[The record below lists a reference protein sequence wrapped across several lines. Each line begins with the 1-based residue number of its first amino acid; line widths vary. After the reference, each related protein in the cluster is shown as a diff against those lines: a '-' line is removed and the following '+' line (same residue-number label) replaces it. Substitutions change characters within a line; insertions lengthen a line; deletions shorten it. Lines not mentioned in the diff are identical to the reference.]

1 MAYIPYY
8 KPADGRL
15 GNQANPG
22 YGGMAAGAA
31 ANSLR
36 TASQAMAF
44 IQEKAGNQIEK
55 INKIEDDGAASG
67 YKIKVNDIN
76 AQLQAK
82 IAADPFAFDKH
93 LKWADDAA
101 AKIRELKPKF
111 NNPELAARYGGN
123 QQEEDAQVLLINTAK
138 GVQTGKIRIGE
149 RNWKAEMQ
157 MYADRGD
164 RDGVIQVARRGEG
177 IFATSEE
184 INALVGRQEKGKI
197 LDECNRMILD
207 EPSKLYD
214 MIQSGGLD
222 KTLNPMEKEEYI
234 RRLRAGRDDV
244 LRDGFYKSF
253 VMEKASSSKK
263 GEDIEPEYTGLFTE
277 QEARWYRYKKAGRL
291 NEVIDEINRAA
302 AVEARA
308 FNPNWND
315 IDMAVRK
322 QQYIK
327 RYEML
332 GLEKEFLNSQWSA
345 AETERKN
352 LKSKTIDTERILD
365 RIQNTGLLM
374 NETTYRNDVSNTYQ
388 YENKRY
394 NWDKGGELRERFKE
408 IVGIKDSDSYS
419 EAFSK
424 YDSFAKKSIADNLR
438 GRISEEFN
446 AWRSTQEGI
455 DASPVRQQEAMFSIA
470 RRLTGNQDLGLD
482 NDARNLDDAA
492 LQMEQLQENKF
503 LQWVNSN
510 KATIPVS
517 DVFGSMEKPQA
528 VTLGFDA
535 KQKDL
540 PEGILLPKSM
550 MEGFDKENGV
560 VEATFDNKHYR
571 RFRVVG
577 TCEGDTP
584 KMSYAIARK
593 GYYDLRNTYPVNM
606 SIRNGNTDALMKEQE
621 LKKKVK
627 STSSL
632 IIGNEARRDKNGNL
646 TVYKLPAGDGGG
658 THEIAGI
665 NNGSH
670 PQEFSKLKEMLDSG
684 KYQEAEDEAQRYIAS
699 YTKPV
704 GDVLQ
709 SAGVQSSGIDYFLR
723 DMYFNGGE
731 YGAARVVHRALG
743 IPDSRK
749 FGQGTIQAI
758 KEYLSSHSEGDLLNA
773 LRDSREGLYRS
784 IAANNPE
791 KRKFLQGWI
800 NRNNNAYGQAS
811 NMA

>member
-1 MAYIPYY
+1 M
-8 KPADGRL
+8 PAAIHDGQ
-15 GNQANPG
+15 QAIASG
-22 YGGMAAGAA
+22 IGKLSKGMLDGLDA
-31 ANSLR
+31 
-36 TASQAMAF
+36 
-44 IQEKAGNQIEK
+44 IEK
-55 INKIEDDGAASG
+55 MRKEERDAARKGTILGAQNNYDAFMAKLDAEYNNRQDTDKWEEDYINRSNRYIDSILKNVPQEDRYDVELVLRNRQGDGHVRVIDKASG
-67 YKIKVNDIN
+67 TARNLYDQSWTSAYKYAIESQNYDEAKRLVSERTDFTPEQKEFSNRSIKLTQDKDFYRNMTVDNPTRLYDLLNDGKLN
-76 AQLQAK
+76 DLFTPLEQENLRQ
-82 IAADPFAFDKH
+82 
-93 LKWADDAA
+93 
-101 AKIRELKPKF
+101 KIR
-111 NNPELAARYGGN
+111 
-123 QQEEDAQVLLINTAK
+123 
-138 GVQTGKIRIGE
+138 
-149 RNWKAEMQ
+149 
-157 MYADRGD
+157 
-164 RDGVIQVARRGEG
+164 
-177 IFATSEE
+177 S
-184 INALVGRQEKGKI
+184 
-197 LDECNRMILD
+197 
-207 EPSKLYD
+207 
-214 MIQSGGLD
+214 
-222 KTLNPMEKEEYI
+222 
-234 RRLRAGRDDV
+234 GRDDV

-263 GEDIEPEYTGLFTE
+263 GEDTEPEYTGLFTE

-365 RIQNTGLLM
+365 RIQNTGLLIDKK
-374 NETTYRNDVSNTYQ
+374 EYDKAISTYVKDGKVDESLWEIDIKHPVNSGEMR
-388 YENKRY
+388 KRF
-394 NWDKGGELRERFKE
+394 GQ
-408 IVGIKDSDSYS
+408 IAGIKDNLS
-419 EAFSK
+419 ARQ
-424 YDSFAKKSIADNLR
+424 ARIAYENWKRKEISDNLR

-482 NDARNLDDAA
+482 NDAKNLDDAA

-510 KATIPVS
+510 KATIPAS

-593 GYYDLRNTYPVNM
+593 GYYDLRNTYQVNM

-731 YGAARVVHRALG
+731 YGVARVVHRALG